1 MTVCIDALPVTVWF
15 LVLLF
20 SFEKFKSTSVLLMT
34 TLFFA
39 FLLSST
45 SKHNDASDYL

>member
-1 MTVCIDALPVTVWF
+1 MSHSNVSSRAKVTVCIDALPVTVWF

-20 SFEKFKSTSVLLMT
+20 
-34 TLFFA
+34 FA

-45 SKHNDASDYL
+45 SKHNDACDYL